1 MSSKFLVLANICLH
15 SI

>member
-1 MSSKFLVLANICLH
+1 MSSKFLVMANICLH